1 MLVVLFNI
9 VRNKEK
15 IGVFGYSTGKK
26 CYCYKLTGSKTIYL
40 NGYTISYQ
48 TEAKQYIEK
57 KLNCKGGLI

>member
-1 MLVVLFNI
+1 MLLVNSNI

-15 IGVFGYSTGKK
+15 IGVFGYSTGKE

-40 NGYTISYQ
+40 KNYTISYQ
-48 TEAKQYIEK
+48 QEAKQYVEK